1 MKRTVPELGSDDVID
16 DQHTSEYEW
25 GGAVAT
31 SVSVMRT
38 QCVKSYAQD
47 RHLGVNVSQITEE
60 ACAYES

>member
-47 RHLGVNVSQITEE
+47 RHLGVNVS
-60 ACAYES
+60 